1 MEERGKWYVKSDDGN
16 VYGPAD
22 MEKLV
27 AWARDGRIDPTS
39 YVSQDRISWVP
50 AQTVPPL
57 EMKWLIETE
66 PGNVFGPFNRAVAVR
81 LFKNGEVGAS
91 AQAYHLHE
99 LAIDQDPP
107 PVEKTVVKEVR
118 VEVPVEKIV
127 EKEVRVEVPVE
138 KIVEKEVRVEVPVE
152 KIVEKVVVKEVRV
165 EVPVEKIVEKVVE
178 VCPPARKEQV
188 VAQVVDPVGDMP
200 PIKSPGALF
209 ANVGRDKLAALEEAA
224 RRELAAANR
233 FGNRKSFGIFGGR
246 R

>member
-1 MEERGKWYVKSDDGN
+1 MDECCKWYVKSDDGN

-22 MEKLV
+22 REKLV

-39 YVSQDRISWVP
+39 YVSEDRISWVP
-50 AQTVPPL
+50 AQTVPWL

-66 PGNVFGPFNRAVAVR
+66 PGNVFGPFNRAVAIR

-91 AQAYHLHE
+91 AHAYQLHE
-99 LAIDQDPP
+99 MEIDQDPP
-107 PVEKTVVKEVR
+107 
-118 VEVPVEKIV
+118 PVEKIV

-138 KIVEKEVRVEVPVE
+138 KIVERIVEVPVEKIVERIVEKEVRVEVPVE
-152 KIVEKVVVKEVRV
+152 KVVEKV
-165 EVPVEKIVEKVVE
+165 IE
-178 VCPPARKEQV
+178 VCPPARREQV

-209 ANVGRDKLAALEEAA
+209 ANVGRSKLAVLEEAA
-224 RRELAAANR
+224 RRELAAANK
-233 FGNRKSFGIFGGR
+233 FGNRKSFGLFGGR